1 MSSSAPRPGGGGA
14 PSSSS
19 AQAPESKRGEVN
31 ELRAALRAVN
41 AERGFDAATARRK
54 REVIRKCI
62 AYMTLGIDVSRL
74 FPDMVM
80 ACNSRASSAPAAGG
94 SYAQVAS
101 QDLVIK
107 KMVYL
112 YLTNYAQVRA
122 GRARRSRA
130 AASGLSA
137 ARRGAARRGAAR
149 RDARATPTLTTQYW
163 RCARSPLTRAAAAA
177 AAAAARSPP
186 RSPTR
191 S

>member
-1 MSSSAPRPGGGGA
+1 MSTAPRPGGGGA
-14 PSSSS
+14 PSSSSS

-112 YLTNYAQVRA
+112 YLTNYAQVR
-122 GRARRSRA
+122 RARRRVQPTLATRGGGGGGGRPAAGA
-130 AASGLSA
+130 AA
-137 ARRGAARRGAAR
+137 
-149 RDARATPTLTTQYW
+149 
-163 RCARSPLTRAAAAA
+163 
-177 AAAAARSPP
+177 
-186 RSPTR
+186 
-191 S
+191 

>member
-1 MSSSAPRPGGGGA
+1 MSAPRPGGPGA
-14 PSSSS
+14 PSGAP
-19 AQAPESKRGEVN
+19 AQAPAESKRGEVN

-80 ACNSRASSAPAAGG
+80 ACNSRASAAPAGG

-112 YLTNYAQVRA
+112 YLTNYAQVRPLA
-122 GRARRSRA
+122 RPSLRAHARTTSHHLAAPRRA
-130 AASGLSA
+130 A
-137 ARRGAARRGAAR
+137 
-149 RDARATPTLTTQYW
+149 P
-163 RCARSPLTRAAAAA
+163 PPPNP
-177 AAAAARSPP
+177 SPP
-186 RSPTR
+186 SPARPCPQPPPPRRSPTR